1 MIPTPKE
8 QTFFDGK
15 YQVPSVWRC
24 QIPKMLSG
32 LSDIL
37 DQYFTWN
44 KANEADRELTFFV
57 NPQIMGEA
65 YSLEVKEDGVLIEA
79 GNYQGAVHAV
89 ATLIS
94 LCKTK
99 TIELMKISDYP
110 DLKIRGFLLDISRD
124 KIPKMKTLKQLVDKL
139 MLLKYNHLELYVEGF
154 SLKLPAFPELPYDDP
169 LTLIEFVELQEY
181 AQVRG
186 IDLVPNINTF
196 GHMTKWLSLS
206 RYQDLAESPEGFL
219 MEGYPFPPST
229 LNPCDPRSQELAL
242 KIVEDVI
249 ETSTSG
255 YFNLNG
261 DEPFELGSGKSKEA
275 CDLTSKGNVYLM
287 HMRPLIEKVCNRG
300 KRPLIWGDVLRNHL
314 ETIAAL
320 PEAAIVV
327 DWGYDR
333 DYDFN
338 YLPAKLQGNHEFL
351 LAPGTSSWNSFTGR
365 FVDMKSSIDNAKRA
379 AVKYG
384 ALGMLLTDWG
394 DFSHPQ
400 PLVVS
405 YPAIAYFADS
415 AWSGV
420 SDEAQVFAESDR
432 LLFDCQEGYAK
443 IIADLGK
450 YNELE
455 PFYLNNRTMT
465 FASWMYVDKASDNP
479 LALKQAIWKAALTKL
494 DLGSQTEAIIRL
506 VDDNLAKITGDDIE
520 AQEIRQAALLVKAS
534 ALLNQVASGM
544 TSAIEKAKAIILEI
558 RESYEKLWLRR
569 NRSSGLKNSL
579 KTLELLLAF
588 LDNRT

>member
-1 MIPTPKE
+1 
-8 QTFFDGK
+8 
-15 YQVPSVWRC
+15 
-24 QIPKMLSG
+24 
-32 LSDIL
+32 
-37 DQYFTWN
+37 
-44 KANEADRELTFFV
+44 
-57 NPQIMGEA
+57 
-65 YSLEVKEDGVLIEA
+65 
-79 GNYQGAVHAV
+79 
-89 ATLIS
+89 
-94 LCKTK
+94 
-99 TIELMKISDYP
+99 
-110 DLKIRGFLLDISRD
+110 
-124 KIPKMKTLKQLVDKL
+124 
-139 MLLKYNHLELYVEGF
+139 
-154 SLKLPAFPELPYDDP
+154 
-169 LTLIEFVELQEY
+169 
-181 AQVRG
+181 
-186 IDLVPNINTF
+186 
-196 GHMTKWLSLS
+196 
-206 RYQDLAESPEGFL
+206 
-219 MEGYPFPPST
+219 
-229 LNPCDPRSQELAL
+229 
-242 KIVEDVI
+242 
-249 ETSTSG
+249 
-255 YFNLNG
+255 
-261 DEPFELGSGKSKEA
+261 
-275 CDLTSKGNVYLM
+275 M

-300 KRPLIWGDVLRNHL
+300 KRPLIWGDVLRNHF

-320 PEAAIVV
+320 PIAAIVV

-415 AWSGV
+415 AWSRV

-432 LLFDCQEGYAK
+432 LLFDRQEGYAK

-520 AQEIRQAALLVKAS
+520 SQEIRQAALLVKAS

-544 TSAIEKAKAIILEI
+544 SSAIEKAKAIILEI